1 MKSPS
6 YLLHSWI
13 QEWDHVDVSH
23 TMKGKLVFIIDLRE
37 YEQELLRLQSRGAYG
52 VECRLGDL
60 RFVLETSSVKQVAV
74 YLCSVT
80 DTLGP
85 GVISRVGLTTTE
97 VTHISRVNEVK
108 AVAKSTYI
116 QLN

>member
-1 MKSPS
+1 M
-6 YLLHSWI
+6 
-13 QEWDHVDVSH
+13 EVR
-23 TMKGKLVFIIDLRE
+23 LRD
-37 YEQELLRLQSRGAYG
+37 Q
-52 VECRLGDL
+52 
-60 RFVLETSSVKQVAV
+60 RFVLETSSAKQVAV
-74 YLCSVT
+74 YLCCSVT

-97 VTHISRVNEVK
+97 LTHISRVNEVK

>member
-1 MKSPS
+1 M
-6 YLLHSWI
+6 
-13 QEWDHVDVSH
+13 Q
-23 TMKGKLVFIIDLRE
+23 TR
-37 YEQELLRLQSRGAYG
+37 
-52 VECRLGDL
+52 

-116 QLN
+116 RLN